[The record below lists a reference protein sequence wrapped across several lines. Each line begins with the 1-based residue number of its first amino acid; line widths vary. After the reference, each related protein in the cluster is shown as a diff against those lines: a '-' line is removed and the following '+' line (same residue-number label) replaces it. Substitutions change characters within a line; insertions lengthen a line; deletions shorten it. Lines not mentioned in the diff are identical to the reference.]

1 MFKENVGKK
10 QAGGLITTSN
20 PPLIGSPTTALLPSA
35 ALPISTSTDLIE
47 NACLRAHN
55 ERRALHG
62 ASPLVWDDALVQSAQ
77 VWADHLAA
85 TGKIR
90 HDPNLNKEGENIA
103 WFRGHHTADCTD
115 ALRGWHPGFS
125 PVTGHFTQVV
135 WKATKAV
142 GVVQASMG
150 SGFSKQTFIVARYR
164 PGGNIF
170 RMFKE
175 NVGEK
180 R

>member
-35 ALPISTSTDLIE
+35 ALPISTSTGMQTIKKRYPLLSSSLLSSSSPLSSSPPPPPSSSSSLLLADLIE

-85 TGKIR
+85 TG
-90 HDPNLNKEGENIA
+90 
-103 WFRGHHTADCTD
+103 
-115 ALRGWHPGFS
+115 
-125 PVTGHFTQVV
+125 QV
-135 WKATKAV
+135 
-142 GVVQASMG
+142 
-150 SGFSKQTFIVARYR
+150 
-164 PGGNIF
+164 
-170 RMFKE
+170 
-175 NVGEK
+175 
-180 R
+180 